1 MANNTKYIGGLLEK
15 YWEGNTSIEEEREIK
30 KFFREESLDIPS
42 HEYEW
47 LKLISEIRE
56 KDILY
61 SKNIETFLQYKK
73 PRLLRFNKFL
83 KVAAIFILAIG
94 LVYVIYLY
102 NRRQSEMAK
111 EVRLSQKAEADLFA
125 ISQTLQQGMQN
136 FKKSEDIISHKK

>member
-1 MANNTKYIGGLLEK
+1 MANTTKYISELLKK
-15 YWEGNTSIEEEREIK
+15 YWEGNTSIEEERKIK
-30 KFFREESLDIPS
+30 KFFREKSFNIPS

-47 LKLISEIRE
+47 LMLISEITG

-61 SKNIETFLQYKK
+61 SKDIETSLHYKR

-83 KVAAIFILAIG
+83 KVAAIFVLAIG
-94 LVYVIYLY
+94 LVYVIYSY

-111 EVRLSQKAEADLFA
+111 EVRLSRKAEADLFA

-136 FKKSEDIISHKK
+136 FKKSEDIILHKK